1 MDNKIIGNIILEGA
15 STAEDVILK
24 DNKNGRR
31 VIAEGILQDMDTENR
46 NHRIYAAADL
56 KPEINGPR
64 MRELIKHNQFMGE
77 YGHPLSEDLVR
88 QQTIDPKLVAVRF
101 LKVWTE
107 GKYVKAHFMGTN
119 NDFGSYFDQ
128 DLRDGYKPAF
138 SLRALGS
145 IENINGK
152 AYVKGIKIIT
162 WDSVVYPSHFSAYTS
177 KVLSESAKE
186 STYTNYNNINKFV
199 NENQVVVEE
208 NDPGTIIRITNGD
221 AKDVLNRLQKESANI
236 TTILETFNGI
246 YDDIRLKEGNKL
258 QMISRFGDNIEVNLE
273 HHVSNILMDYA
284 FKM

>member
-1 MDNKIIGNIILEGA
+1 MDNKVIGNIILEGA

-31 VIAEGILQDMDTENR
+31 VIAEAIIQDMDVENR

-64 MRELIKHNQFMGE
+64 MKELLKAGQMLGE

-88 QQTIDPKLVAVRF
+88 QQTIDPKLVAVRY
-101 LKVWTE
+101 LKIWTE
-107 GKYVKAHFMGTN
+107 GNLVKAHFMGTN
-119 NDFGSYFDQ
+119 NDYGSYIDQ

-162 WDSVVYPSHFSAYTS
+162 WDSVVYPSHLRSYTQ
-177 KVLSESAKE
+177 KLISESA
-186 STYTNYNNINKFV
+186 TGNYNNVGKFV
-199 NENQVVVEE
+199 NENQIVVEE

-221 AKDVLNRLQKESANI
+221 AKDALNRLQKESANI

>member
-1 MDNKIIGNIILEGA
+1 MDNKVIGNIILEGA

-24 DNKNGRR
+24 DNKNDRR
-31 VIAEGILQDMDTENR
+31 VIAEAIIQDMDVENR

-64 MRELIKHNQFMGE
+64 MKELLKAGQMLGE

-88 QQTIDPKLVAVRF
+88 QQTIDPKLVAVRY
-101 LKVWTE
+101 LKIWTE
-107 GKYVKAHFMGTN
+107 GNLVKAHFMGTN
-119 NDFGSYFDQ
+119 NDFGSYIDQ

-162 WDSVVYPSHFSAYTS
+162 WDSVIYPSHS
-177 KVLSESAKE
+177 KSYVSHIVSESANL
-186 STYTNYNNINKFV
+186 SGTV
-199 NENQVVVEE
+199 NENQVIVEE
-208 NDPGTIIRITNGD
+208 NDPGVIIRITNGD
-221 AKDVLNRLQKESANI
+221 AKEVLNRLQRESANI
-236 TTILETFNGI
+236 TTIVETFDGL
-246 YDDIRLKEGNKL
+246 YDDIRLKNNNKL
-258 QMISRFGDNIEVNLE
+258 SLTSRFGDKIEVNLE
-273 HHVSNILMDYA
+273 QHVSNIIMDYA